1 MDMWDMDR
9 CVFCGREELSGG
21 KTGEACAG
29 YDMIAERYARVR
41 AREGEEAR
49 R

>member
-1 MDMWDMDR
+1 MDMCDMDR

-29 YDMIAERYARVR
+29 YDMMDERYTRVR
-41 AREGEEAR
+41 AREEEAR